1 MGSFTKVGRHFMVIR
16 QWISIIQ
23 TEKKFLATFAGST
36 VRHLNFKSFCPCH
49 ITILSCQTLDVNPL
63 MSFCITMSFLCV
75 LCPMWLVI
83 TKSSLCLVILF
94 VIISWFICLV
104 CEVVVISGHM
114 SLSFMIHCPS
124 NVHQVLFC
132 LEIFFLPFMTK
143 IL

>member
-1 MGSFTKVGRHFMVIR
+1 MMLEICQRGRNTANQSSDGGGHFCP
-16 QWISIIQ
+16 
-23 TEKKFLATFAGST
+23 F
-36 VRHLNFKSFCPCH
+36 FKSFCPCH

-83 TKSSLCLVILF
+83 TKSSLCLVLLF

-143 IL
+143 IF